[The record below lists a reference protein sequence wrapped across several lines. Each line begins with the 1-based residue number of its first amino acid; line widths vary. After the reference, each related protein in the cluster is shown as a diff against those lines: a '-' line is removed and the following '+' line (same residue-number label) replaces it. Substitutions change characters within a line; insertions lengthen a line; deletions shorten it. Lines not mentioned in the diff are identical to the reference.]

1 METLLKE
8 KIEIGSFE
16 IDISE
21 LNGCK
26 GVVFIEVKPI
36 KNNDALR
43 LNNIETDT
51 ITGENPYK
59 LESAIPII
67 NGHLRFAPTNNSDAN
82 MKSVVR
88 YLLVQ

>member
-8 KIEIGSFE
+8 KLETGSFE

-21 LNGCK
+21 LNDCK
-26 GVVFIEVKPI
+26 GIVFIEVKPI
-36 KNNDALR
+36 KNNDALL

-51 ITGENPYK
+51 ITGSNSYK

-67 NGHLRFAPTNNSDAN
+67 NGHLRFAPTSNSDVN

-88 YLLVQ
+88 YLLVK